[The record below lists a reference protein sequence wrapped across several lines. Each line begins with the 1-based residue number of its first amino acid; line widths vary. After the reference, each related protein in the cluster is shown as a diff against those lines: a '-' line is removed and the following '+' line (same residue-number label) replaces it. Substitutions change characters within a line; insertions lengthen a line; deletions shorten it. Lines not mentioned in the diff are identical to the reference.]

1 MHLAFVQALPCKY
14 THSRSVAQRCWPQH
28 VGRAYSYSPL
38 PPLFFSSSSPCPFV
52 LSFSTL
58 PSSVRPASSTNS
70 LHHLFPRSRP
80 QSRPHSVRAQIR
92 VNPLVVAEGG
102 GCRCVPREA
111 LCRHIKEG
119 GLHGPV
125 TPLCLWQF
133 TNQLSLRDPLFCGL
147 WLQVVTA
154 LRIGIRGT
162 IRPILC
168 SRWRGLC
175 YGLYNRGFKGH
186 RIPLKERPEFMAIPS
201 RAPLLCVVTDAM

>member
-102 GCRCVPREA
+102 VQVCS
-111 LCRHIKEG
+111 EG
-119 GLHGPV
+119 GFVQTYKRRRPTRPRHTSMFV
-125 TPLCLWQF
+125 TVYKSVEFTGSTYLW
-133 TNQLSLRDPLFCGL
+133 TLAPSC
-147 WLQVVTA
+147 
-154 LRIGIRGT
+154 
-162 IRPILC
+162 
-168 SRWRGLC
+168 
-175 YGLYNRGFKGH
+175 NRSENRH
-186 RIPLKERPEFMAIPS
+186 
-201 RAPLLCVVTDAM
+201 